1 MKKIISILV
10 ITLAFTLT
18 SNAQDNMKKDAM
30 MKGDKTQVVSLEQT
44 KGKFTQDSIT
54 LKEGSYI
61 FEISNNNVGH
71 QVGFVLVPKGKD
83 ASKPENHIQTAYV
96 TKVVD
101 NNSKETSNVTTLAKG
116 EYVYFCPMNPTPQYT
131 LIVE

>member
-1 MKKIISILV
+1 MKKVISILV
-10 ITLAFTLT
+10 IALAFTLS
-18 SNAQDNMKKDAM
+18 SNAQDNMKKDTMA
-30 MKGDKTQVVSLEQT
+30 KGEKAQVVSLEQT
-44 KGKFTQDSIT
+44 KGKFTQDALT
-54 LKEGSYI
+54 LTEGSYI

-83 ASKPENHIQTAYV
+83 ASKPENHIKTAYV

-101 NNSKETSNVTTLAKG
+101 NNTKETSKVTTLKKG

-131 LIVE
+131 LTVK

>member
-10 ITLAFTLT
+10 IALTFTLT
-18 SNAQDNMKKDAM
+18 SNAQDKMKKDAM
-30 MKGDKTQVVSLEQT
+30 MKTSVVSLEQT
-44 KGKFTQDSIT
+44 EGKFTQKSIT
-54 LKEGSYI
+54 LSEGSYI

-83 ASKPENHIQTAYV
+83 ASKPENHIKTAYV

-101 NNSKETSNVTTLAKG
+101 NNSKEKSKVTSLAKG

>member
-1 MKKIISILV
+1 MKKIILILV
-10 ITLAFTLT
+10 VALAFSLNT
-18 SNAQDNMKKDAM
+18 NAQDSMKKETV
-30 MKGDKTQVVSLEQT
+30 MKDSKATVVSLEQT
-44 KGKFTQDSIT
+44 KGKFTQETVT
-54 LKEGSYI
+54 LAEGNYV

-71 QVGFVLVPKGKD
+71 QVGFVLVPKGAD
-83 ASKPENHIQTAYV
+83 ASKPENHIKTAYV

-101 NNSKETSNVTTLAKG
+101 NNSKETSNITTLEKG

>member
-10 ITLAFTLT
+10 IVLAF
-18 SNAQDNMKKDAM
+18 SFQANAQDSMKKDAM
-30 MKGDKTQVVSLEQT
+30 MKDSKATVVALEQT
-44 KGKFTQDSIT
+44 KGEFTQKEVT
-54 LKEGSYI
+54 LKEGTYI

-71 QVGFVLVPKGKD
+71 QVGFVLAPKSNPD
-83 ASKPENHIQTAYV
+83 AHIKTAYV

-101 NNSKETSNVTTLAKG
+101 NNSKETSNPTTLKKG